1 MTVDCDG
8 RPRFAT
14 APTLETGRL
23 RLRAHRTDDFDAC
36 RAIWSD
42 PEVVRHISG
51 KPATGEDA
59 WRRLL
64 TYAGLWSL
72 LGFGYWAVE
81 EKADGN
87 YVGDVG
93 FAEFQRD
100 IQPSLRGMLECGW
113 VLARAAHGK
122 GYASEAVG
130 AIEAWR
136 RAHWPER
143 RAVCIIAPDNA
154 ASIRVAGK
162 TGFEKWCEAS
172 YHGEPTLVF
181 AQPPLPVPRA

>member
-1 MTVDCDG
+1 MDAAA
-8 RPRFAT
+8 RPSFVA
-14 APTLETGRL
+14 APVIDTERL
-23 RLRAHRTDDFDAC
+23 RLRAHRPDDFAAC

-42 PEVVRHISG
+42 PEVVRHIGG

-72 LGFGYWAVE
+72 LGFGYWAIE
-81 EKADGN
+81 ERTSGR

-100 IQPSLRGMLECGW
+100 LEPSLRGMLECGW
-113 VLARAAHGK
+113 VLARAAQGK
-122 GYASEAVG
+122 GYASEALA
-130 AIEAWR
+130 AIETWR
-136 RAHWPER
+136 RTHLPES

-154 ASIRVAGK
+154 ASIRVAEK
-162 TGFEKWCEAS
+162 AGFRQWCETV
-172 YHGEPTLVF
+172 YHGAPTLVL
-181 AQPPLPVPRA
+181 APPPLPGVDGR

>member
-1 MTVDCDG
+1 MDAPG

-14 APTLETGRL
+14 APTLETERL
-23 RLRAHRTDDFDAC
+23 RLRAHRTDDFTAC

-51 KPATGEDA
+51 KPSTDEEA

-72 LGFGYWAVE
+72 LGYGYWAVE
-81 EKADGN
+81 ELASGQ

-93 FAEFQRD
+93 YAEFQRD
-100 IQPSLRGMLECGW
+100 MEPSLRGMLECGW

-122 GYASEAVG
+122 GYASEAVI

-136 RAHWPER
+136 RTHWPES
-143 RAVCIIAPDNA
+143 RAVCIIAPDNV
-154 ASIRVAGK
+154 ASVRVAGK
-162 TGFEKWCEAS
+162 AGFQRWCEAS

-181 AQPPLPVPRA
+181 VQPPLSAPEA